1 MRRYPAGRHVRG
13 GLYLNPLTGQVAVV
27 PPQGGALRGT
37 EGFYVRL
44 PVPPA
49 LGILLA
55 PLAGAIFVILL
66 PLIGLGLMVW
76 LVCRKVW
83 VATGMGEALSALFA
97 RAHGRPG
104 WAFLL
109 GGRRDGAA
117 RAPGGR
123 AAGGGATAGRHDKA
137 KETK

>member
-1 MRRYPAGRHVRG
+1 MRRYPARTHVRG

-27 PPQGGALRGT
+27 PRQGGVLPVT

-44 PVPPA
+44 PVSPA
-49 LGILLA
+49 LGLLLA
-55 PLAGAIFVILL
+55 PLAGAVFVILL
-66 PLIGLGLMVW
+66 PLIGLGLMVG
-76 LVCRKVW
+76 LLCRKVW
-83 VATGMGEALSALFA
+83 AATGVGGALSALFA

-109 GGRRDGAA
+109 GGRRGV
-117 RAPGGR
+117 APEDR
-123 AAGGGATAGRHDKA
+123 AAGAGGADGTQKTA

>member
-1 MRRYPAGRHVRG
+1 MRRYPAGTHVRG

-27 PPQGGALRGT
+27 PRQGGMLRRT

-44 PVPPA
+44 AVPPA

-55 PLAGAIFVILL
+55 PLAGAVFVILL
-66 PLIGLGLMVW
+66 PLIGLGLMVG
-76 LVCRKVW
+76 LLCRKVW
-83 VATGMGEALSALFA
+83 AATGMGEALSALFA

-109 GGRRDGAA
+109 GGRQDVAHRD
-117 RAPGGR
+117 R
-123 AAGGGATAGRHDKA
+123 AAGAGGAAGKQGTA